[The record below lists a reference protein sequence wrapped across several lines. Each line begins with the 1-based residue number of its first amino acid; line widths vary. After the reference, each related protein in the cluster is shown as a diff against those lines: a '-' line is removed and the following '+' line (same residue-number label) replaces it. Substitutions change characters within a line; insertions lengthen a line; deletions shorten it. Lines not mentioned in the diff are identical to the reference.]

1 MATGAAAQAAAQA
14 ERRLIDGALRTIND
28 HPRKKRRRA
37 QENKDGLRLNEEENV
52 WRPPERPSVIQP
64 DSFVLRLL
72 AHWIRDPLCRR
83 VASSELR
90 LPSTRF
96 LDLLSSSSS
105 SSSESPSTPSLLSS
119 WPKIEKRFPR
129 VEDKDFVNFETLKS
143 FVAESTPTTTKS
155 RVDLDDGDSIELVH
169 KSIGAAIEVR
179 KKSRERSKS
188 LDSSEAATS
197 FDTLPESFDYNLRD
211 EDIYPPPRP
220 ALGPINLI
228 MPLIPTTSTTAPR
241 QREEET
247 IQCRGCPEDN
257 SFCVSCGKTE
267 DESKGSCCEWRSEAT
282 SQMELSFRTESV
294 LEDRKSLSKDVEK
307 AADDATKWMVET
319 FKRRLEDRKRRA
331 SLSSSSS
338 SSSASSSPLSSSTCD
353 ESVGLKKRNPYC
365 AVPLDV
371 FFAEQRQQSRDG
383 RRDSL
388 SFEES
393 VLKLAY
399 VEDIMASKKR
409 GDSMT
414 MGGIFGSTS
423 SESVAGNPFLC
434 GGKIVR
440 LSLDDD
446 DGEKMGT
453 GFGGGGSTS
462 SSADFLVTPR
472 FDLTLEEYLQQM
484 NESSVDG
491 RLLLFLQSLE
501 AVAGL
506 HRHGLSHG
514 SLKANNFFLDL
525 HKDGNHRLLLSDFS
539 KAEALTED
547 ARKSDSWHLGR
558 LGLRLFESD
567 VDDAE
572 MRDCFDTSA
581 DLDSSVDDLPVLGAD
596 APLEMDILVHLLMS
610 NDPATRITPSI
621 AANMLHL
628 YFWRNEFRSILPES
642 SAILSSA
649 SSSSNSSSSATF
661 LPGFSSANFEAA
673 KTSLAP
679 DSASK
684 SSLKESERDSNRTE
698 GDVKGDLKRCLFHRA
713 NFEDVLHADEMWQ
726 KSKMDLNKFAVTKD
740 DAHLSLFVDR
750 R

>member
-1 MATGAAAQAAAQA
+1 MLVDTEYFPECGK
-14 ERRLIDGALRTIND
+14 TND
-28 HPRKKRRRA
+28 
-37 QENKDGLRLNEEENV
+37 
-52 WRPPERPSVIQP
+52 
-64 DSFVLRLL
+64 
-72 AHWIRDPLCRR
+72 LCPF
-83 VASSELR
+83 A
-90 LPSTRF
+90 F
-96 LDLLSSSSS
+96 L
-105 SSSESPSTPSLLSS
+105 
-119 WPKIEKRFPR
+119 
-129 VEDKDFVNFETLKS
+129 
-143 FVAESTPTTTKS
+143 
-155 RVDLDDGDSIELVH
+155 
-169 KSIGAAIEVR
+169 
-179 KKSRERSKS
+179 
-188 LDSSEAATS
+188 
-197 FDTLPESFDYNLRD
+197 SFDYNLRD

-294 LEDRKSLSKDVEK
+294 LEDRKSLSKDVETT
-307 AADDATKWMVET
+307 ADDATKWMVET

-338 SSSASSSPLSSSTCD
+338 SSSASSSPLSSLTSD

-371 FFAEQRQQSRDG
+371 FSAEQQQQSRDG

-491 RLLLFLQSLE
+491 RL
-501 AVAGL
+501 V
-506 HRHGLSHG
+506 R
-514 SLKANNFFLDL
+514 
-525 HKDGNHRLLLSDFS
+525 
-539 KAEALTED
+539 
-547 ARKSDSWHLGR
+547 
-558 LGLRLFESD
+558 
-567 VDDAE
+567 V
-572 MRDCFDTSA
+572 
-581 DLDSSVDDLPVLGAD
+581 
-596 APLEMDILVHLLMS
+596 
-610 NDPATRITPSI
+610 
-621 AANMLHL
+621 
-628 YFWRNEFRSILPES
+628 
-642 SAILSSA
+642 
-649 SSSSNSSSSATF
+649 
-661 LPGFSSANFEAA
+661 
-673 KTSLAP
+673 
-679 DSASK
+679 
-684 SSLKESERDSNRTE
+684 
-698 GDVKGDLKRCLFHRA
+698 
-713 NFEDVLHADEMWQ
+713 
-726 KSKMDLNKFAVTKD
+726 
-740 DAHLSLFVDR
+740 
-750 R
+750 